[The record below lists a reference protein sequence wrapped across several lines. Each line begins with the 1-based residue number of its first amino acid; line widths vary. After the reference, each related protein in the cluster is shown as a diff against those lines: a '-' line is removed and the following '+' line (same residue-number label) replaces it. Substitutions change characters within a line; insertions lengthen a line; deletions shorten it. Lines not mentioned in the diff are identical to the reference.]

1 VNTHAA
7 RSAPRLSSSSGSR
20 RGEPAASRQWKR
32 SAARAERSGRGWLR
46 RPEAAL
52 FALAFAAYA
61 YFYQGGGWN
70 ASVRFDLV
78 RAIVEQGTVRIDGY
92 EKNTGDLAYR
102 DGHYYCDK
110 APGLSFAAVPVYA
123 AVYPLAGAGRLRGRF
138 VSGAAW
144 LATVCV
150 VALPSAA
157 AVVMLYLLG
166 EVLGLLPA
174 WRAALALA
182 YAFATLA
189 FPYSTLFYGHQL
201 AASLLIV
208 AFGLL
213 MRARWR
219 GGPVSGGR
227 LLAVG
232 ALLGAAIMVEYPAVL
247 GVAVIV
253 LYAACFVRPWRSLG
267 WLAAGGAPLLVA
279 LGAYHALAF
288 GSPFTL
294 PYAFSIDSPRHQSA
308 LFGLGLPRPRVLY
321 AVLVSPYR
329 GLFYS
334 GPWLLLAIPGAVRL
348 WRDRGVRPEA
358 AVAAAVPLLYLF
370 MNAGLNDWHGGWG
383 TGPRHLVP
391 ALPFLAL
398 AAGGL
403 LAGRAPS
410 RVERAACSLALAFSA
425 ALMVVATS
433 VQPEVPRW
441 YGRPFED
448 FLIPAF
454 AEGRLALN
462 TLPIHTGTVHE
473 RREAWNVGEL
483 LGLEGRA
490 TLLPLAVLVAAGL
503 WWLRASLP
511 RASVGT
517 GADEA

>member
-1 VNTHAA
+1 VN
-7 RSAPRLSSSSGSR
+7 RLV
-20 RGEPAASRQWKR
+20 
-32 SAARAERSGRGWLR
+32 ARAGHFRR

-52 FALAFAAYA
+52 FALAFTAYA

-110 APGLSFAAVPVYA
+110 APGLSLAAVPVYA
-123 AVYPLAGAGRLRGRF
+123 AVYPLAGEGRLRGRF

-144 LATVCV
+144 LATVCA

-189 FPYSTLFYGHQL
+189 FPYATLFYGHQL
-201 AASLLIV
+201 AAALLV
-208 AFGLL
+208 LGFGLL

-219 GGPVSGGR
+219 GGQVTAGR

-232 ALLGAAIMVEYPAVL
+232 ALLGAAVTVEYPAVL
-247 GVAVIV
+247 AVAAIG
-253 LYAACFVRPWRSLG
+253 LYAAWFVRPWPRLA
-267 WLAAGGAPLLVA
+267 WLALGAAPPLVA
-279 LGAYHALAF
+279 LGAYHAAAF
-288 GSPFTL
+288 GSPLAL
-294 PYAFSIDSPRHQSA
+294 PYAFSTDSPRHQGA
-308 LFGLGLPRPRVLY
+308 LLGLGLPRPRVLY
-321 AVLVSPYR
+321 AVLLSPYR

-334 GPWLLLAIPGAVRL
+334 APWLLLAIPGAVRL
-348 WRDRGVRPEA
+348 WRGGRLRAEA
-358 AVAAAVPLLYLF
+358 AVAVAIPLAYVLL
-370 MNAGLNDWHGGWG
+370 NAGLGDWHGGWG

-398 AAGGL
+398 AAGGMV
-403 LAGRAPS
+403 AGRTAP
-410 RVERAACSLALAFSA
+410 RLERAAYALAVGLSA
-425 ALMVVATS
+425 ALMLVATS
-433 VQPEVPRW
+433 VHPEAPRW
-441 YGRPFED
+441 FGRPFEQY
-448 FLIPAF
+448 LLPAF
-454 AEGRLALN
+454 REGRLAIN
-462 TLPIHTGTVHE
+462 TLPVHTGVVHE

-483 LGLEGRA
+483 MGLAGLATLVPLAALVAGGLVWLRA
-490 TLLPLAVLVAAGL
+490 TL
-503 WWLRASLP
+503 RAS
-511 RASVGT
+511 
-517 GADEA
+517 EARRLDSDT